1 MFQKLCIPRPSTKHT
16 SSVQHL
22 QIQAP
27 DLPGGP
33 PNLYSIFNSTSK
45 PGVQKTMPK
54 SWSLFILLKCW
65 EAGLRPLT
73 RIAIIYCNTTLL
85 LLDPWKTIN
94 IIGLYLSRPPTPQP
108 LPPPTKKTRVSPDCF
123 LDDGMTAM
131 PGLSKQG
138 YEPNTWSYKKVMI
151 TDVAPAALLSKSPLV
166 PFVGL
171 L

>member
-1 MFQKLCIPRPSTKHT
+1 MNSSCPRKNPSTPMCLMRLATNTAVREASLFQKLCIPRPSTKHT

-33 PNLYSIFNSTSK
+33 SNLYSIFNSTSK

-65 EAGLRPLT
+65 EAGLRPLA

-108 LPPPTKKTRVSPDCF
+108 LPPPTKKQECHPIVSW
-123 LDDGMTAM
+123 TT
-131 PGLSKQG
+131 
-138 YEPNTWSYKKVMI
+138 E
-151 TDVAPAALLSKSPLV
+151 
-166 PFVGL
+166 
-171 L
+171 